1 MFLILYQI
9 TKVCLLVESRGKSE
23 RVFALVE
30 KKKKSRYLQRA
41 MDFLTNNY
49 HGKSILQASHI
60 SFLIIVKLGPV
71 YMEVGDPR

>member
-30 KKKKSRYLQRA
+30 KKKSLVICNVQWIFLQITIMA
-41 MDFLTNNY
+41 
-49 HGKSILQASHI
+49 KASSKLHI
-60 SFLIIVKLGPV
+60 SAS
-71 YMEVGDPR
+71 

>member
-1 MFLILYQI
+1 MEQLYNSSPENIQYL
-9 TKVCLLVESRGKSE
+9 TLSERGKKKAGE
-23 RVFALVE
+23 K

-60 SFLIIVKLGPV
+60 SFLIIVKLGSV

>member
-1 MFLILYQI
+1 MGE
-9 TKVCLLVESRGKSE
+9 K
-23 RVFALVE
+23 

-49 HGKSILQASHI
+49 HGKSILQASHV